1 MLLGIGFFFTFT
13 AWHSAQNL
21 QSSLPLHAGVS
32 GTTALGIV
40 YSLLPV
46 GYVLAP
52 TIVRQVGLKVAIVV
66 PMCMYG
72 TFIAANMYPRWWT
85 LYPAACNVGLACG
98 PMFVAQN
105 TLLTRLALSYAADNG
120 LPPTSRVGMFQGIF
134 MSIFMTTQLVGNTFY
149 ALLFRMLGSH
159 TDGGSGDGGDDTP
172 ARSTIVLLFAI
183 YTLFVLVGAT
193 LIGCGLHIPPPPA
206 AEKEDEKP
214 AKGHHSVAQGDEI
227 PKRNLSA
234 VLQLLYARKMQALL
248 PLVLSTGFM
257 GSFVTADFTAKVV
270 KPALGENNLGFIMA
284 MVGGASVVA
293 NALCGRL
300 SDSSGSASR
309 VAIFLIALI
318 LNSVVSGLLCVRYL
332 RPLLEHSV
340 LVDWRE
346 SSLLCN

>member
-1 MLLGIGFFFTFT
+1 VSAAAGTVLLGLGFFFTFT

-52 TIVRQVGLKVAIVV
+52 SIVRQVGLKAAIVV

-72 TFIAANMYPRWWT
+72 TFIAANMFPRWWT

-105 TLLTRLALSYAADNG
+105 TLLTRLALSYATDNG
-120 LPPTSRVGMFQGIF
+120 LAPTSRVGMFQGIF

-159 TDGGSGDGGDDTP
+159 SAGGSGDDTP

-183 YTLFVLVGAT
+183 YTLFVLIGAT
-193 LIGCGLHIPPPPA
+193 LIGCGLQIPPLAA

-214 AKGHHSVAQGDEI
+214 GVGQQSVKQGDEV
-227 PKRNLSA
+227 PKRDLSA
-234 VLQLLYARKMQALL
+234 VLRLLRARKMQALL

-257 GSFVTADFTAKVV
+257 GSFVTADFTALVV

-309 VAIFLIALI
+309 VAIFVLALI
-318 LNSVVSGLLCVRYL
+318 LNSAVSGLLCVRYL
-332 RPLLEHSV
+332 RL
-340 LVDWRE
+340 
-346 SSLLCN
+346 